1 MKSAVRFCK
10 QSEIQVHF
18 MNDDIKYKSIEYWR
32 EDTEKDKTWRDN
44 DQETK
49 YTSQGEPSGMPFV
62 KSNRNFSSI
71 EERKEHN
78 R

>member
-32 EDTEKDKTWRDN
+32 EDTEKDKTW
-44 DQETK
+44 
-49 YTSQGEPSGMPFV
+49 
-62 KSNRNFSSI
+62 
-71 EERKEHN
+71 
-78 R
+78 